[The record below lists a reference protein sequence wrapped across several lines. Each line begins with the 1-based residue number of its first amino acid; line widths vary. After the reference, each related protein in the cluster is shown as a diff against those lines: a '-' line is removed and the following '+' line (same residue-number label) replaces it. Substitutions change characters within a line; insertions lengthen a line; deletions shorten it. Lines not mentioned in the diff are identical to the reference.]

1 MVIMVFKNINQIQ
14 IQIQIQKKKK
24 LYTYRFGLLSLLQS
38 IFFANLEPRQ
48 KPKNFKTEDQSYRIH
63 QKIKPSLI
71 SLIFGPI

>member
-14 IQIQIQKKKK
+14 IPKKKK
-24 LYTYRFGLLSLLQS
+24 KKIYILTGLACSVYSNQ
-38 IFFANLEPRQ
+38 FFANLEPRQ

>member
-1 MVIMVFKNINQIQ
+1 MIIMVFKNINQ

>member
-14 IQIQIQKKKK
+14 IPKKKK
-24 LYTYRFGLLSLLQS
+24 KKNLYTYRFGLLSLLQS

>member
-14 IQIQIQKKKK
+14 IQKNIYI
-24 LYTYRFGLLSLLQS
+24 YTYRFGLLSLLQS

-48 KPKNFKTEDQSYRIH
+48 KPKNFKTEDQLYRIH